1 MFMENKEKYEITFKL
16 QSNNVNLENLK
27 SSETSKI
34 ASDFLKSIEKADK
47 NIKLKMI
54 KFGSIACTLEVNKSF
69 TENKIFQKVKENIRS
84 FITYNNSIEWVDI
97 VDKSNEVI
105 ETIKN
110 SSLDENI
117 SLNVVGFF
125 QGRVNDIGGK
135 EPNNTDI
142 DQLAKVI
149 SKVENN
155 PVLSERIENA
165 INLSN
170 NEIDYVT
177 PDENGIVY
185 SQTVDLQQ
193 VLADKLGQNKKIVSN
208 YFYSHISIDLLNIM
222 FSAPSVISRLSVYNS
237 AIFNS
242 SSILFYG
249 NKIKIKSLENTTPIY
264 ET

>member
-84 FITYNNSIEWVDI
+84 FINYNNSIEWVDI

-135 EPNNTDI
+135 EPNINIHIDI
-142 DQLAKVI
+142 
-149 SKVENN
+149 NN
-155 PVLSERIENA
+155 
-165 INLSN
+165 
-170 NEIDYVT
+170 Y
-177 PDENGIVY
+177 
-185 SQTVDLQQ
+185 
-193 VLADKLGQNKKIVSN
+193 
-208 YFYSHISIDLLNIM
+208 
-222 FSAPSVISRLSVYNS
+222 SVIFPIPNKDIEIAKTWRNYLYEEVEIY
-237 AIFNS
+237 AEVKQDEYGRIIEGIEIFKLEPIQ
-242 SSILFYG
+242 ILDKVKVKKDFNDLIG
-249 NKIKIKSLENTTPIY
+249 KLKTNNLTQTIINMRHKNE
-264 ET
+264 

>member
-84 FITYNNSIEWVDI
+84 FINYNNSIEWVDI

-125 QGRVNDIGGK
+125 QGRVNNIGGK
-135 EPNNTDI
+135 EPNINIHIDI
-142 DQLAKVI
+142 
-149 SKVENN
+149 NN
-155 PVLSERIENA
+155 
-165 INLSN
+165 
-170 NEIDYVT
+170 Y
-177 PDENGIVY
+177 
-185 SQTVDLQQ
+185 
-193 VLADKLGQNKKIVSN
+193 
-208 YFYSHISIDLLNIM
+208 
-222 FSAPSVISRLSVYNS
+222 SVIFPIPNKDIEIAKTWRNYLYEEVEIY
-237 AIFNS
+237 AEVKQDEYGRIIEGIEIFKLEPIQ
-242 SSILFYG
+242 ILDKVKVKKDFNDLIG
-249 NKIKIKSLENTTPIY
+249 KLKTNNLTQTIINMRHKNE
-264 ET
+264 

>member
-69 TENKIFQKVKENIRS
+69 TENKIFQKVKDNIRS
-84 FITYNNSIEWVDI
+84 FINYNNSIEWVDI

-135 EPNNTDI
+135 EPNINIHIDI
-142 DQLAKVI
+142 
-149 SKVENN
+149 NN
-155 PVLSERIENA
+155 
-165 INLSN
+165 
-170 NEIDYVT
+170 Y
-177 PDENGIVY
+177 
-185 SQTVDLQQ
+185 
-193 VLADKLGQNKKIVSN
+193 
-208 YFYSHISIDLLNIM
+208 
-222 FSAPSVISRLSVYNS
+222 SVIFPIPNKDIEIAKTWRNYLYEEVEIY
-237 AIFNS
+237 AEVKQDEYGKIIEGIEIFKLEPIE
-242 SSILFYG
+242 ILDKVKVKKDFNDLIG
-249 NKIKIKSLENTTPIY
+249 KLKTNNLTQTIINMRHKNE
-264 ET
+264 

>member
-34 ASDFLKSIEKADK
+34 ASDFFKSIEKADK

-69 TENKIFQKVKENIRS
+69 TENKIFQKVKDNIRS
-84 FITYNNSIEWVDI
+84 FINYNNSIEWVDI

-135 EPNNTDI
+135 EPNINIHIDI
-142 DQLAKVI
+142 
-149 SKVENN
+149 NN
-155 PVLSERIENA
+155 
-165 INLSN
+165 
-170 NEIDYVT
+170 Y
-177 PDENGIVY
+177 
-185 SQTVDLQQ
+185 
-193 VLADKLGQNKKIVSN
+193 
-208 YFYSHISIDLLNIM
+208 
-222 FSAPSVISRLSVYNS
+222 SVIFPIPNKDIEIAKTWRNYLYEEVEIY
-237 AIFNS
+237 AEVKQDEYGRIIEGIEIFKLEPIE
-242 SSILFYG
+242 ILDKVKVKKDFNDLIG
-249 NKIKIKSLENTTPIY
+249 KLKTNNLTQTIINMRHKNE
-264 ET
+264 

>member
-1 MFMENKEKYEITFKL
+1 MENKEKYEITFKL

-69 TENKIFQKVKENIRS
+69 TENKIFQKVKDNIRS

-135 EPNNTDI
+135 EPNINIHIDI
-142 DQLAKVI
+142 
-149 SKVENN
+149 NN
-155 PVLSERIENA
+155 
-165 INLSN
+165 
-170 NEIDYVT
+170 Y
-177 PDENGIVY
+177 
-185 SQTVDLQQ
+185 
-193 VLADKLGQNKKIVSN
+193 
-208 YFYSHISIDLLNIM
+208 
-222 FSAPSVISRLSVYNS
+222 SVIFPIPNKDIEIAKTWRNYLYEEVEIY
-237 AIFNS
+237 AEVKQDEYGRIIEGIEIFKLEPIQ
-242 SSILFYG
+242 ILDKVKVKKDFNDLIG
-249 NKIKIKSLENTTPIY
+249 KLKTNNLTQTIINMRHKNE
-264 ET
+264 

>member
-1 MFMENKEKYEITFKL
+1 MFMENKEKFEITFKL

-69 TENKIFQKVKENIRS
+69 TENKIFQKVKDNIRS
-84 FITYNNSIEWVDI
+84 FINYNNSIEWVDI

-135 EPNNTDI
+135 EPNINIHIDI
-142 DQLAKVI
+142 
-149 SKVENN
+149 NN
-155 PVLSERIENA
+155 
-165 INLSN
+165 
-170 NEIDYVT
+170 Y
-177 PDENGIVY
+177 
-185 SQTVDLQQ
+185 
-193 VLADKLGQNKKIVSN
+193 
-208 YFYSHISIDLLNIM
+208 
-222 FSAPSVISRLSVYNS
+222 SVIFPIPNKDIEIAKTWRNYLYEEVEIY
-237 AIFNS
+237 AEVKQDEYGRIIEGIEIFKLEPIQ
-242 SSILFYG
+242 ILDKVKVKKDFNDLIG
-249 NKIKIKSLENTTPIY
+249 KLKTNNLTQTIINMRHKNE
-264 ET
+264 

>member
-1 MFMENKEKYEITFKL
+1 MFMENKEKYEITLKL

-69 TENKIFQKVKENIRS
+69 TENKIFQKVKDNIRS
-84 FITYNNSIEWVDI
+84 FINYNNSIEWVDI

-117 SLNVVGFF
+117 SLNVIGFF

-135 EPNNTDI
+135 EPNVNIHIDI
-142 DQLAKVI
+142 
-149 SKVENN
+149 NN
-155 PVLSERIENA
+155 
-165 INLSN
+165 
-170 NEIDYVT
+170 Y
-177 PDENGIVY
+177 
-185 SQTVDLQQ
+185 
-193 VLADKLGQNKKIVSN
+193 
-208 YFYSHISIDLLNIM
+208 
-222 FSAPSVISRLSVYNS
+222 SVIFPIPNKDIEIAKTWRNYLYEEVEIY
-237 AIFNS
+237 AEVKQDEYGRIIEGIEIFKLEPIQ
-242 SSILFYG
+242 ILDKVKVKKDFNDLIG
-249 NKIKIKSLENTTPIY
+249 KLKTSNLTQTIINMRHKNE
-264 ET
+264 

>member
-84 FITYNNSIEWVDI
+84 FINYNNSIEWVDI

-110 SSLDENI
+110 SSLNKDI

-135 EPNNTDI
+135 EPNINIHIDI
-142 DQLAKVI
+142 
-149 SKVENN
+149 NN
-155 PVLSERIENA
+155 
-165 INLSN
+165 
-170 NEIDYVT
+170 Y
-177 PDENGIVY
+177 
-185 SQTVDLQQ
+185 
-193 VLADKLGQNKKIVSN
+193 
-208 YFYSHISIDLLNIM
+208 
-222 FSAPSVISRLSVYNS
+222 SVIFPIPNKDIEIAKTWRNYLYEEVEIY
-237 AIFNS
+237 AEVKQDEYGRIIEGIEIFKLEPIQ
-242 SSILFYG
+242 ILDKVKVKKDFNDLIG
-249 NKIKIKSLENTTPIY
+249 KLKTNNLTQTIINMRHKNE
-264 ET
+264 

>member
-69 TENKIFQKVKENIRS
+69 TENKIFQKVKDNIRS

-135 EPNNTDI
+135 EPNVNIHIDI
-142 DQLAKVI
+142 
-149 SKVENN
+149 NN
-155 PVLSERIENA
+155 
-165 INLSN
+165 
-170 NEIDYVT
+170 Y
-177 PDENGIVY
+177 
-185 SQTVDLQQ
+185 
-193 VLADKLGQNKKIVSN
+193 
-208 YFYSHISIDLLNIM
+208 
-222 FSAPSVISRLSVYNS
+222 SVIFPIPNKDIEIAKTWRNYLYEEVEIY
-237 AIFNS
+237 AEVKQDEYGRIIEGIEIFKLEPIQ
-242 SSILFYG
+242 ILDKVKVKKDFNDLIG
-249 NKIKIKSLENTTPIY
+249 KLKTNNLTQTIINMRHKNE
-264 ET
+264 

>member
-1 MFMENKEKYEITFKL
+1 MENKEKYEITFKL

-69 TENKIFQKVKENIRS
+69 TENKIFQKVKDNIRS

-135 EPNNTDI
+135 EPNINIHIDI
-142 DQLAKVI
+142 
-149 SKVENN
+149 NN
-155 PVLSERIENA
+155 
-165 INLSN
+165 
-170 NEIDYVT
+170 Y
-177 PDENGIVY
+177 
-185 SQTVDLQQ
+185 
-193 VLADKLGQNKKIVSN
+193 
-208 YFYSHISIDLLNIM
+208 
-222 FSAPSVISRLSVYNS
+222 SVIFPIPNKDIEIAKTWRNYLYEEVEIY
-237 AIFNS
+237 AEVKQDEYGRIIEGIEIFKLEPIE
-242 SSILFYG
+242 ILDKVKVKKDFNDLIG
-249 NKIKIKSLENTTPIY
+249 KLKTNNLTQTIINMRHKNE
-264 ET
+264 

>member
-1 MFMENKEKYEITFKL
+1 MENKEKYEITFKL

-69 TENKIFQKVKENIRS
+69 TENKIFQKVKDNIRS
-84 FITYNNSIEWVDI
+84 FINYNNSIEWVDI

-135 EPNNTDI
+135 EPNINIHIDI
-142 DQLAKVI
+142 NNYSVIFPIPNKDIEIAKTWRNYLYEE
-149 SKVENN
+149 VEIYAE
-155 PVLSERIENA
+155 VKQDEYGRIIEG
-165 INLSN
+165 I
-170 NEIDYVT
+170 EIFKLE
-177 PDENGIVY
+177 PIEI
-185 SQTVDLQQ
+185 L
-193 VLADKLGQNKKIVSN
+193 DKLKVKKDFN
-208 YFYSHISIDLLNIM
+208 DLIGKLKTNNLTQTIINM
-222 FSAPSVISRLSVYNS
+222 RHKN
-237 AIFNS
+237 
-242 SSILFYG
+242 
-249 NKIKIKSLENTTPIY
+249 E
-264 ET
+264 

>member
-1 MFMENKEKYEITFKL
+1 MENKEKYEITFKL

-69 TENKIFQKVKENIRS
+69 TENKIFQKVKDNIRS
-84 FITYNNSIEWVDI
+84 FINYNNSIEWVDI

-135 EPNNTDI
+135 EPNVNIHIDI
-142 DQLAKVI
+142 
-149 SKVENN
+149 NN
-155 PVLSERIENA
+155 
-165 INLSN
+165 
-170 NEIDYVT
+170 Y
-177 PDENGIVY
+177 
-185 SQTVDLQQ
+185 
-193 VLADKLGQNKKIVSN
+193 
-208 YFYSHISIDLLNIM
+208 
-222 FSAPSVISRLSVYNS
+222 SVIFPIPNKDIEIAKTWRNYLYEEVEIY
-237 AIFNS
+237 AEVKQDEYGRIIEGIEIFKLEPIQ
-242 SSILFYG
+242 ILDKVKVKKDF
-249 NKIKIKSLENTTPIY
+249 NDLIVKLKTNNLTQTIINMRHKNE
-264 ET
+264 

>member
-69 TENKIFQKVKENIRS
+69 TENKIFQKVKDNIRS
-84 FITYNNSIEWVDI
+84 FMNYNNSIEWVDI

-135 EPNNTDI
+135 EPNVNIHIDI
-142 DQLAKVI
+142 
-149 SKVENN
+149 NN
-155 PVLSERIENA
+155 
-165 INLSN
+165 
-170 NEIDYVT
+170 Y
-177 PDENGIVY
+177 
-185 SQTVDLQQ
+185 
-193 VLADKLGQNKKIVSN
+193 
-208 YFYSHISIDLLNIM
+208 
-222 FSAPSVISRLSVYNS
+222 SVIFPIPNKDIEIAKTWRNYLYEEVEIY
-237 AIFNS
+237 AEVKQDEYGRIIEGIEIFKLEPIE
-242 SSILFYG
+242 ILDKVKVKKDFNDLIG
-249 NKIKIKSLENTTPIY
+249 KLKTNNLTQTIINMRHKNE
-264 ET
+264 

>member
-84 FITYNNSIEWVDI
+84 FINYNNSIEWVDI

-110 SSLDENI
+110 SSLNKDI

-135 EPNNTDI
+135 EPNINIHIDI
-142 DQLAKVI
+142 
-149 SKVENN
+149 NN
-155 PVLSERIENA
+155 
-165 INLSN
+165 
-170 NEIDYVT
+170 Y
-177 PDENGIVY
+177 
-185 SQTVDLQQ
+185 
-193 VLADKLGQNKKIVSN
+193 
-208 YFYSHISIDLLNIM
+208 
-222 FSAPSVISRLSVYNS
+222 SVIFPIPNKDIEIAKTWRNYLYEEVEIY
-237 AIFNS
+237 AEVKQDEYGRIIEGIEIFKLEPIE
-242 SSILFYG
+242 ILDKVKVKKDFNDLIG
-249 NKIKIKSLENTTPIY
+249 KLKTNNLTQTIINMRHKNE
-264 ET
+264 

>member
-69 TENKIFQKVKENIRS
+69 TENKIFQKVKDNIRS
-84 FITYNNSIEWVDI
+84 FINYNNSIEWVDI

-110 SSLDENI
+110 SSLNKDI

-135 EPNNTDI
+135 EPNVNIHIDI
-142 DQLAKVI
+142 
-149 SKVENN
+149 NN
-155 PVLSERIENA
+155 
-165 INLSN
+165 
-170 NEIDYVT
+170 Y
-177 PDENGIVY
+177 
-185 SQTVDLQQ
+185 
-193 VLADKLGQNKKIVSN
+193 
-208 YFYSHISIDLLNIM
+208 
-222 FSAPSVISRLSVYNS
+222 SVIFPIPNKDIEIAKTWRNYLYEEVEIY
-237 AIFNS
+237 AEVKQDEYGRIIEGIEIFKLEPIE
-242 SSILFYG
+242 ILDKVKVKKDFNDLIG
-249 NKIKIKSLENTTPIY
+249 KLKTNNLTQTIINMRHKNE
-264 ET
+264 

>member
-16 QSNNVNLENLK
+16 QSNNVNLENLR

-69 TENKIFQKVKENIRS
+69 TENKIFQKVKDNIRS
-84 FITYNNSIEWVDI
+84 FINYNNSIEWVDI

-135 EPNNTDI
+135 EPNINIHIDI
-142 DQLAKVI
+142 
-149 SKVENN
+149 NN
-155 PVLSERIENA
+155 
-165 INLSN
+165 
-170 NEIDYVT
+170 Y
-177 PDENGIVY
+177 
-185 SQTVDLQQ
+185 
-193 VLADKLGQNKKIVSN
+193 
-208 YFYSHISIDLLNIM
+208 
-222 FSAPSVISRLSVYNS
+222 SVIFPIPNKDIEIAKTWRNYLYEEVEIY
-237 AIFNS
+237 AEVKQDEYGRIIEGIEIFKLEPIE
-242 SSILFYG
+242 ILDKVKVKKDFNDLIG
-249 NKIKIKSLENTTPIY
+249 KLKTNNLTQTIINMRHKNE
-264 ET
+264 

>member
-69 TENKIFQKVKENIRS
+69 TENKIFQKVKDNIRS

-135 EPNNTDI
+135 EPNVNIHIDI
-142 DQLAKVI
+142 
-149 SKVENN
+149 NN
-155 PVLSERIENA
+155 
-165 INLSN
+165 
-170 NEIDYVT
+170 Y
-177 PDENGIVY
+177 
-185 SQTVDLQQ
+185 
-193 VLADKLGQNKKIVSN
+193 
-208 YFYSHISIDLLNIM
+208 
-222 FSAPSVISRLSVYNS
+222 SVIFPIPNKDIEIAKTWRNYLYEEVEIY
-237 AIFNS
+237 AEVKQDEYGRIIEGIEIFKLEPIE
-242 SSILFYG
+242 ILDKVKVKKDFNDLIG
-249 NKIKIKSLENTTPIY
+249 KLKTNNLTQTIINMRHKNE
-264 ET
+264 

>member
-135 EPNNTDI
+135 EPNVNIHIDI
-142 DQLAKVI
+142 NNYSVIFPIPNKDIEIAKTWRNYLYEE
-149 SKVENN
+149 VEIYAE
-155 PVLSERIENA
+155 VKQDEYGRIIEG
-165 INLSN
+165 I
-170 NEIDYVT
+170 EIFKLE
-177 PDENGIVY
+177 PIEI
-185 SQTVDLQQ
+185 L
-193 VLADKLGQNKKIVSN
+193 DKLKVKKDFN
-208 YFYSHISIDLLNIM
+208 DLIGKLKTNNLTQTIINM
-222 FSAPSVISRLSVYNS
+222 RHKN
-237 AIFNS
+237 
-242 SSILFYG
+242 
-249 NKIKIKSLENTTPIY
+249 E
-264 ET
+264 

>member
-69 TENKIFQKVKENIRS
+69 TENKIFQKVKDNIRS
-84 FITYNNSIEWVDI
+84 FINYNNSIEWVDI

-135 EPNNTDI
+135 EPNVNIHIDI
-142 DQLAKVI
+142 
-149 SKVENN
+149 NN
-155 PVLSERIENA
+155 
-165 INLSN
+165 
-170 NEIDYVT
+170 Y
-177 PDENGIVY
+177 
-185 SQTVDLQQ
+185 
-193 VLADKLGQNKKIVSN
+193 
-208 YFYSHISIDLLNIM
+208 
-222 FSAPSVISRLSVYNS
+222 SVIFPIPNKDIEIAKTWRNYLYEEVEIY
-237 AIFNS
+237 AEVKQDECGRIIEGIEIFKLEPIQ
-242 SSILFYG
+242 ILDKVKVKKDFNDLIG
-249 NKIKIKSLENTTPIY
+249 KLKTNNLTQTIINMRHKNE
-264 ET
+264 

>member
-69 TENKIFQKVKENIRS
+69 TENKIFQKVKDNIRS
-84 FITYNNSIEWVDI
+84 FINYNNSIEWVDI

-135 EPNNTDI
+135 EPNINIHIDI
-142 DQLAKVI
+142 NNYSVIFPIPNKDIEIAKTWRNYLYEE
-149 SKVENN
+149 VEIYAE
-155 PVLSERIENA
+155 VKQDEYGRIIEG
-165 INLSN
+165 I
-170 NEIDYVT
+170 EIFKLE
-177 PDENGIVY
+177 PIEI
-185 SQTVDLQQ
+185 L
-193 VLADKLGQNKKIVSN
+193 DKLKVKKDFN
-208 YFYSHISIDLLNIM
+208 DLIGKLKTNNLTQTIINM
-222 FSAPSVISRLSVYNS
+222 RHKN
-237 AIFNS
+237 
-242 SSILFYG
+242 
-249 NKIKIKSLENTTPIY
+249 E
-264 ET
+264 

>member
-1 MFMENKEKYEITFKL
+1 MENKEKYEITFKL

-84 FITYNNSIEWVDI
+84 FINYNNSIEWVDI

-110 SSLDENI
+110 SSLNKDI

-135 EPNNTDI
+135 EPNVNIHIDI
-142 DQLAKVI
+142 
-149 SKVENN
+149 NN
-155 PVLSERIENA
+155 
-165 INLSN
+165 
-170 NEIDYVT
+170 Y
-177 PDENGIVY
+177 
-185 SQTVDLQQ
+185 
-193 VLADKLGQNKKIVSN
+193 
-208 YFYSHISIDLLNIM
+208 
-222 FSAPSVISRLSVYNS
+222 SVIFPIPNKDIEIAKTWRNYLYEEVEIY
-237 AIFNS
+237 AEVKQDEYGRIIEGIEIFKLEPIQ
-242 SSILFYG
+242 ILDKVKVKKDFNDLIG
-249 NKIKIKSLENTTPIY
+249 KLKTNNLTQTIINMRHKNE
-264 ET
+264 

>member
-1 MFMENKEKYEITFKL
+1 MENKEKYEITFKL

-84 FITYNNSIEWVDI
+84 FINYNNSIEWVDI

-135 EPNNTDI
+135 EPNVNIHIDI
-142 DQLAKVI
+142 
-149 SKVENN
+149 NN
-155 PVLSERIENA
+155 
-165 INLSN
+165 
-170 NEIDYVT
+170 Y
-177 PDENGIVY
+177 
-185 SQTVDLQQ
+185 
-193 VLADKLGQNKKIVSN
+193 
-208 YFYSHISIDLLNIM
+208 
-222 FSAPSVISRLSVYNS
+222 SVIFPIPNKDIEIAKTWRNYLYEEVEIY
-237 AIFNS
+237 AEVKQDEYGRIIEGIEIFKLEPIE
-242 SSILFYG
+242 ILDKVKVKKDFNDLIG
-249 NKIKIKSLENTTPIY
+249 KLKTNNLTQTIINMRHKNE
-264 ET
+264 

>member
-84 FITYNNSIEWVDI
+84 FINYNNSIEWVDI

-135 EPNNTDI
+135 EPNVNIHIDI
-142 DQLAKVI
+142 NNYSVIFPIPNKDIEIAKTWRNYLYEE
-149 SKVENN
+149 VEIYAE
-155 PVLSERIENA
+155 VKQDEYGRIIEG
-165 INLSN
+165 I
-170 NEIDYVT
+170 EIFKLE
-177 PDENGIVY
+177 PIEI
-185 SQTVDLQQ
+185 L
-193 VLADKLGQNKKIVSN
+193 DKLKVKKDFN
-208 YFYSHISIDLLNIM
+208 DLIGKLKTNNLTQTIINM
-222 FSAPSVISRLSVYNS
+222 RHKN
-237 AIFNS
+237 
-242 SSILFYG
+242 
-249 NKIKIKSLENTTPIY
+249 E
-264 ET
+264 

>member
-69 TENKIFQKVKENIRS
+69 TENKIFQKVKDNIRS
-84 FITYNNSIEWVDI
+84 FINYNNSIEWVDI

-110 SSLDENI
+110 SSLNKDI

-135 EPNNTDI
+135 EPNINIHIDI
-142 DQLAKVI
+142 
-149 SKVENN
+149 NN
-155 PVLSERIENA
+155 
-165 INLSN
+165 
-170 NEIDYVT
+170 Y
-177 PDENGIVY
+177 
-185 SQTVDLQQ
+185 
-193 VLADKLGQNKKIVSN
+193 
-208 YFYSHISIDLLNIM
+208 
-222 FSAPSVISRLSVYNS
+222 SVIFPIPNKDIEIAKTWRNYLYEEVEIY
-237 AIFNS
+237 AEVKQDEYGRIIEGIEIFKLEPIE
-242 SSILFYG
+242 ILDKVKVKKDFNDLIG
-249 NKIKIKSLENTTPIY
+249 KLKTNNLTQTIINMRHKNE
-264 ET
+264 

>member
-1 MFMENKEKYEITFKL
+1 MENKEKYEITFKL

-69 TENKIFQKVKENIRS
+69 TENKIFQKVKDNIRS
-84 FITYNNSIEWVDI
+84 FINYNNSIEWVDI

-135 EPNNTDI
+135 EPNINIHIDI
-142 DQLAKVI
+142 
-149 SKVENN
+149 NN
-155 PVLSERIENA
+155 
-165 INLSN
+165 
-170 NEIDYVT
+170 Y
-177 PDENGIVY
+177 
-185 SQTVDLQQ
+185 
-193 VLADKLGQNKKIVSN
+193 
-208 YFYSHISIDLLNIM
+208 
-222 FSAPSVISRLSVYNS
+222 SVIFPIPNRDIEIAKTWRNYLYEEVEIY
-237 AIFNS
+237 AEVKQDEYGRIIEGIEIFKLEPIE
-242 SSILFYG
+242 ILDKVKVKKDFNDLIG
-249 NKIKIKSLENTTPIY
+249 KLKTNNLTQTIINMRHKNE
-264 ET
+264 

>member
-54 KFGSIACTLEVNKSF
+54 KFASIACTLEVNKSF

-84 FITYNNSIEWVDI
+84 FINYNNSIEWVDI

-135 EPNNTDI
+135 EPNVNIHIDI
-142 DQLAKVI
+142 
-149 SKVENN
+149 NN
-155 PVLSERIENA
+155 
-165 INLSN
+165 
-170 NEIDYVT
+170 Y
-177 PDENGIVY
+177 
-185 SQTVDLQQ
+185 
-193 VLADKLGQNKKIVSN
+193 
-208 YFYSHISIDLLNIM
+208 
-222 FSAPSVISRLSVYNS
+222 SVIFPIPNKDIEIAKTWRNYLYEEVEIY
-237 AIFNS
+237 AEVKQDEYGKIIEGIEIFKLEPIE
-242 SSILFYG
+242 ILDKVKVKKDFNDLIG
-249 NKIKIKSLENTTPIY
+249 KLKTNNLTQTIINMRHKNE
-264 ET
+264 

>member
-16 QSNNVNLENLK
+16 QSNNVNLENLR

-69 TENKIFQKVKENIRS
+69 TENKIFQKVKDNIRS
-84 FITYNNSIEWVDI
+84 FINYNNSIEWVDI

-135 EPNNTDI
+135 EPNINIHIDI
-142 DQLAKVI
+142 
-149 SKVENN
+149 NN
-155 PVLSERIENA
+155 
-165 INLSN
+165 
-170 NEIDYVT
+170 Y
-177 PDENGIVY
+177 
-185 SQTVDLQQ
+185 
-193 VLADKLGQNKKIVSN
+193 
-208 YFYSHISIDLLNIM
+208 
-222 FSAPSVISRLSVYNS
+222 SVIFPIPNKDIEIAKTWRNYLYEEVEIY
-237 AIFNS
+237 AEVKQDEYGRIIEGIEIFKLEPIEILDKVKVKKDFND
-242 SSILFYG
+242 SIGKLKT
-249 NKIKIKSLENTTPIY
+249 NNLTQTIINMRHKNE
-264 ET
+264 

>member
-34 ASDFLKSIEKADK
+34 ASDFLKSIEKVDK

-69 TENKIFQKVKENIRS
+69 TENKIFQKVKDNIRS
-84 FITYNNSIEWVDI
+84 FINYNNSIEWVDI

-135 EPNNTDI
+135 EPNINIHIDI
-142 DQLAKVI
+142 
-149 SKVENN
+149 NN
-155 PVLSERIENA
+155 
-165 INLSN
+165 
-170 NEIDYVT
+170 Y
-177 PDENGIVY
+177 
-185 SQTVDLQQ
+185 
-193 VLADKLGQNKKIVSN
+193 
-208 YFYSHISIDLLNIM
+208 
-222 FSAPSVISRLSVYNS
+222 SVIFPIPNKDIEIAKTWRNYLYEEVEIY
-237 AIFNS
+237 AEVKQDEYGRIIEGIEIFKLEPIE
-242 SSILFYG
+242 ILDKVKVKKDFNDLIG
-249 NKIKIKSLENTTPIY
+249 KLKTNNLTQTIINMRHKNE
-264 ET
+264 

>member
-135 EPNNTDI
+135 EPNVNIHIDI
-142 DQLAKVI
+142 
-149 SKVENN
+149 NN
-155 PVLSERIENA
+155 
-165 INLSN
+165 
-170 NEIDYVT
+170 Y
-177 PDENGIVY
+177 
-185 SQTVDLQQ
+185 
-193 VLADKLGQNKKIVSN
+193 
-208 YFYSHISIDLLNIM
+208 
-222 FSAPSVISRLSVYNS
+222 SVIFPIPNKDIEIAKTWRNYLYEEVEIY
-237 AIFNS
+237 AEVKQDEYGRIIEGIEIFKLEPIE
-242 SSILFYG
+242 ILDKVKVKKDFNDLIG
-249 NKIKIKSLENTTPIY
+249 KLKTNNLTQTIINMRHKNE
-264 ET
+264 

>member
-84 FITYNNSIEWVDI
+84 FINYNNSIEWVDI

-110 SSLDENI
+110 SSLNKDI

-135 EPNNTDI
+135 EPNVNIHIDI
-142 DQLAKVI
+142 
-149 SKVENN
+149 NN
-155 PVLSERIENA
+155 
-165 INLSN
+165 
-170 NEIDYVT
+170 Y
-177 PDENGIVY
+177 
-185 SQTVDLQQ
+185 
-193 VLADKLGQNKKIVSN
+193 
-208 YFYSHISIDLLNIM
+208 
-222 FSAPSVISRLSVYNS
+222 SVIFPIPNKDIEIAKTWRNYLYEEVEIY
-237 AIFNS
+237 AEVKQDEYGRIIEGIEIFKLEPIE
-242 SSILFYG
+242 ILDKVKVKKDFNDLIG
-249 NKIKIKSLENTTPIY
+249 KLKTNNLTQTIINMRHKNE
-264 ET
+264 

>member
-84 FITYNNSIEWVDI
+84 FINYNNSIEWVDI

-135 EPNNTDI
+135 EPNINIHIDI
-142 DQLAKVI
+142 
-149 SKVENN
+149 NN
-155 PVLSERIENA
+155 
-165 INLSN
+165 
-170 NEIDYVT
+170 Y
-177 PDENGIVY
+177 
-185 SQTVDLQQ
+185 
-193 VLADKLGQNKKIVSN
+193 
-208 YFYSHISIDLLNIM
+208 
-222 FSAPSVISRLSVYNS
+222 SVIFPIPNKDIEIAKTWRNYLYEEVEIY
-237 AIFNS
+237 AEVKQDEYGRIIEGIEIFKLEPIQ
-242 SSILFYG
+242 ILDKVKVKKDF
-249 NKIKIKSLENTTPIY
+249 NDLIVKLKTNNLTQTIINMRHKNE
-264 ET
+264 

>member
-84 FITYNNSIEWVDI
+84 FINYNNSIEWVDI

-135 EPNNTDI
+135 EPNVNIHIDI
-142 DQLAKVI
+142 NNYSLIFPIPNKDIEIAKTWRNYLYEE
-149 SKVENN
+149 VEIYAE
-155 PVLSERIENA
+155 VKQDEYGRIIEG
-165 INLSN
+165 I
-170 NEIDYVT
+170 EIFKLE
-177 PDENGIVY
+177 PIEI
-185 SQTVDLQQ
+185 L
-193 VLADKLGQNKKIVSN
+193 DKLKVKKDFN
-208 YFYSHISIDLLNIM
+208 DLIGKLKTNNLTQTIINM
-222 FSAPSVISRLSVYNS
+222 RHKN
-237 AIFNS
+237 
-242 SSILFYG
+242 
-249 NKIKIKSLENTTPIY
+249 E
-264 ET
+264 

>member
-84 FITYNNSIEWVDI
+84 FINYNNSIEWVDI

-135 EPNNTDI
+135 EPNVNIHIDI
-142 DQLAKVI
+142 
-149 SKVENN
+149 NN
-155 PVLSERIENA
+155 
-165 INLSN
+165 
-170 NEIDYVT
+170 Y
-177 PDENGIVY
+177 
-185 SQTVDLQQ
+185 
-193 VLADKLGQNKKIVSN
+193 
-208 YFYSHISIDLLNIM
+208 
-222 FSAPSVISRLSVYNS
+222 SVIFPIPNKDIEIAKTWRNYLYEEVEIY
-237 AIFNS
+237 AEVKQDEYGRIIEGIEIFKLEPIQ
-242 SSILFYG
+242 ILDKVKVKKDFNDLIG
-249 NKIKIKSLENTTPIY
+249 KLKTNNLTQTIINMRHKNE
-264 ET
+264 

>member
-1 MFMENKEKYEITFKL
+1 MFMENKEKFEITFKL

-34 ASDFLKSIEKADK
+34 ASDFLKSIEKVDK

-84 FITYNNSIEWVDI
+84 FINYNNSIEWVDI

-135 EPNNTDI
+135 EPNVNIHIDI
-142 DQLAKVI
+142 
-149 SKVENN
+149 NN
-155 PVLSERIENA
+155 
-165 INLSN
+165 
-170 NEIDYVT
+170 Y
-177 PDENGIVY
+177 
-185 SQTVDLQQ
+185 
-193 VLADKLGQNKKIVSN
+193 
-208 YFYSHISIDLLNIM
+208 
-222 FSAPSVISRLSVYNS
+222 SVIFPIPNKDIEIAKTWRNYLYEEVEIY
-237 AIFNS
+237 AEVKQDEYGRIIEGIEIFKLEPIE
-242 SSILFYG
+242 ILDKVKVKKDFNDLIG
-249 NKIKIKSLENTTPIY
+249 KLKTNNLTQTIINMRHKNE
-264 ET
+264 

>member
-54 KFGSIACTLEVNKSF
+54 KFASIACTLEVNKSF
-69 TENKIFQKVKENIRS
+69 TENRIFQKVKENIRS
-84 FITYNNSIEWVDI
+84 FINYNNSIEWVDI

-110 SSLDENI
+110 SSLNKDI

-135 EPNNTDI
+135 EPNVNIHIDI
-142 DQLAKVI
+142 
-149 SKVENN
+149 NN
-155 PVLSERIENA
+155 
-165 INLSN
+165 
-170 NEIDYVT
+170 Y
-177 PDENGIVY
+177 
-185 SQTVDLQQ
+185 
-193 VLADKLGQNKKIVSN
+193 
-208 YFYSHISIDLLNIM
+208 
-222 FSAPSVISRLSVYNS
+222 SVIFPIPNKDIEIAKTWRNYLYEEVEIY
-237 AIFNS
+237 AEVKQDEYGRIIEGIEIFKLEPIQ
-242 SSILFYG
+242 ILDKVKVKKDFNDLIG
-249 NKIKIKSLENTTPIY
+249 KLKTNNLTQTIINMRHKNE
-264 ET
+264 

>member
-69 TENKIFQKVKENIRS
+69 TENKIFQKVKDNIRS

-135 EPNNTDI
+135 EPNINIHIDI
-142 DQLAKVI
+142 
-149 SKVENN
+149 NN
-155 PVLSERIENA
+155 
-165 INLSN
+165 
-170 NEIDYVT
+170 Y
-177 PDENGIVY
+177 
-185 SQTVDLQQ
+185 
-193 VLADKLGQNKKIVSN
+193 
-208 YFYSHISIDLLNIM
+208 
-222 FSAPSVISRLSVYNS
+222 SVIFPIPNKDIEIAKTWRNYLYEEVEIY
-237 AIFNS
+237 AEVKQDEYGRIIEGIEIFKLEPIQ
-242 SSILFYG
+242 ILDKVKVKKDFNDLIG
-249 NKIKIKSLENTTPIY
+249 KLKTNNLTQTIINMRHKNE
-264 ET
+264 

>member
-1 MFMENKEKYEITFKL
+1 MFMENKEKFEITFKL

-84 FITYNNSIEWVDI
+84 FINYNNSIEWVDI

-110 SSLDENI
+110 SSLNKDI

-135 EPNNTDI
+135 EPNVNIHIDI
-142 DQLAKVI
+142 
-149 SKVENN
+149 NN
-155 PVLSERIENA
+155 
-165 INLSN
+165 
-170 NEIDYVT
+170 Y
-177 PDENGIVY
+177 
-185 SQTVDLQQ
+185 
-193 VLADKLGQNKKIVSN
+193 
-208 YFYSHISIDLLNIM
+208 
-222 FSAPSVISRLSVYNS
+222 SVIFPIPNKDIEIAKTWRNYLYEEVEIY
-237 AIFNS
+237 AEVKQDEYGRIIEGIEIFKLEPIQ
-242 SSILFYG
+242 ILDKVKVKKDFNDLIG
-249 NKIKIKSLENTTPIY
+249 KLKTNNLTQTIINMRHKNE
-264 ET
+264 